1 MEKHL
6 TLKQK
11 DHAAR
16 KIYKTYQRAQLDIL
30 YLNQH
35 YNYYPQVDMF
45 KVKDTS
51 SSYHNG
57 DEKMIKQLERKQ
69 KLESFVGII
78 HQIHNHLSKDT
89 YEFIEHEYINYYQA
103 SWWMSF
109 YSRAS
114 YYRMKHRALD
124 EFIECIQIF
133 WSEEEILSLLE
144 S

>member
-1 MEKHL
+1 MEEKL

-11 DHAAR
+11 DSIAR

-51 SSYHNG
+51 SFYQKG
-57 DEKMIKQLERKQ
+57 DEKMMKQLERKQ
-69 KLESFVGII
+69 NLENFVSLVHTI
-78 HQIHNHLSKDT
+78 HTHLSKET
-89 YEFIEHEYINYYQA
+89 YEFIEHEYINFYDA
-103 SWWMSF
+103 SWWCSY

-114 YYRMKHRALD
+114 YYRLKHRALD
-124 EFIECIQIF
+124 EFIECIRVF
-133 WSEEEILSLLE
+133 WGEEEIMALLK
-144 S
+144 